1 MTNGYDDPMAGPKD
15 QWTIEDWAAY
25 TSFGRVLFTCA
36 LAGISVLNCSDNGG
50 VVQGFL
56 TLSFWEPVGKL
67 TYGAYLIHPT
77 VLRVYFYQLTQL
89 YQVRMRL
96 DIFTEQ
102 HCVCPWPCLFCCT
115 VVCVA
120 AWVSFIMTHFWDFR
134 LCSLRPSTRHTH
146 LLLRRRWR
154 TVSPWFCLCSSSFLV
169 AGLYQHCLKRNAVEI
184 APVDAHLSRTKLR
197 RHF

>member
-1 MTNGYDDPMAGPKD
+1 MTNGYDDPMAGLQD
-15 QWTIEDWAAY
+15 QWTIKDWAAY

-36 LAGISVLNCSDNGG
+36 LGGISILNSSNNGG

-89 YQVRMRL
+89 YQVRIVLRL

-102 HCVCPWPCLFCCT
+102 HCVCP
-115 VVCVA
+115 
-120 AWVSFIMTHFWDFR
+120 
-134 LCSLRPSTRHTH
+134 
-146 LLLRRRWR
+146 
-154 TVSPWFCLCSSSFLV
+154 
-169 AGLYQHCLKRNAVEI
+169 
-184 APVDAHLSRTKLR
+184 
-197 RHF
+197 